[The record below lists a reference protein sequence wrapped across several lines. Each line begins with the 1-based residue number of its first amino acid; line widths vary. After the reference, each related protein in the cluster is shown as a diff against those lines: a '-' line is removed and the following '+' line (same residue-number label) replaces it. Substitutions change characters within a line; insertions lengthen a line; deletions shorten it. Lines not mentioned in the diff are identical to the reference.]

1 MTDQFS
7 PESKKAGH
15 WIRRNFVSILMFVG
29 VTGITIFLFSIQ
41 DKLKGL
47 GNAGY
52 LGVFVI
58 SLAANATIVL
68 PIPTLIVVL
77 PLATVLN
84 PFYLGVV
91 AGVGGAIG
99 ELTAYVA
106 GFSGRGIWSDNKVY
120 QRAVTWLKK
129 WGIGVVFFI
138 SATPLPMDVMGLAAG
153 NLRFPVWKYLIGV
166 IPGKIAKYVVLAY
179 ATAWGWDIYV
189 NSAAF
194 RENVLAFGVGV
205 GVAFA
210 LLVIAFWLESINW
223 TKQR

>member
-7 PESKKAGH
+7 QNKKISN
-15 WIRRNFVSILMFVG
+15 WLRRNFVSILMFIG
-29 VTGITIFLFSIQ
+29 VIGITIFLFSIQ
-41 DKLKGL
+41 DELKGL

-106 GFSGRGIWSDNKVY
+106 GFSGRGIWGNNKAY
-120 QRAVTWLKK
+120 QQAVAWLKK
-129 WGIGVVFFI
+129 WGIWVVFFV

-153 NLRFPVWKYLIGV
+153 NLRFPAWKYLVGC
-166 IPGKIAKYVVLAY
+166 IPGKIVKYALLAY
-179 ATAWGWDIYV
+179 ATAWGWDTYV
-189 NSAAF
+189 NSATF
-194 RENVLAFGVGV
+194 RENILAFGVGV
-205 GVAFA
+205 GVTLI
-210 LLVIAFWLESINW
+210 LLVIAIWLENTNW
-223 TKQR
+223 KKLR